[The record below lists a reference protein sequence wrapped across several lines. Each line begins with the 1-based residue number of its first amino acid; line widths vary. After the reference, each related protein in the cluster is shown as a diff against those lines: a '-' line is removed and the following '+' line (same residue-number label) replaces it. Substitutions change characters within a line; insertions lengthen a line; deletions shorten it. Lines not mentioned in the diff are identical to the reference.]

1 MTLHDHIHELRA
13 ELKSCAMTRR
23 ERARVEAELAAA
35 IAEQAE
41 IDRAFDSALEALGSH

>member
-13 ELKSCAMTRR
+13 ELRSCAMTRP

-35 IAEQAE
+35 IVEQAE
-41 IDRAFDSALEALGSH
+41 IERAFDSALEALGGN